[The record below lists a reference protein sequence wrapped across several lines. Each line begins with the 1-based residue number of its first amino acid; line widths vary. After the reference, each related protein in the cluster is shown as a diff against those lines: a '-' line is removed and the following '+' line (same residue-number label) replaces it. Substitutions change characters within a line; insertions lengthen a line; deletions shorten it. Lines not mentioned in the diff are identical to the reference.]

1 MKKAGRGPGLFLQ
14 GPALIPG
21 LWERSPG
28 LIPGLWERSP
38 GLSPGL
44 WHVVRVAPQTVTS
57 LATSAY
63 SSIWSKFMYL

>member
-14 GPALIPG
+14 GP
-21 LWERSPG
+21 G
-28 LIPGLWERSP
+28 LI
-38 GLSPGL
+38 PGL